1 MAETVDIC
9 KIAYSSEL
17 DHLILF
23 SEFPVLLENLEF
35 AEQVLKPEDIKEG
48 TRTAINWILFNKT
61 VHDNFLHCQV
71 SFQIPI

>member
-48 TRTAINWILFNKT
+48 TRTAIN
-61 VHDNFLHCQV
+61 
-71 SFQIPI
+71 